1 MTTLT
6 SAEIRAMRAQAL
18 NDGAQTFWRIA
29 EAVASEFGVCV
40 REIASRTRG
49 TEKAA
54 LARAW
59 ACRCA
64 YDRGLTMSAIASILR
79 RDHSSVSAAIA
90 KTREVE
96 PALIFKSRRAS

>member
-6 SAEIRAMRAQAL
+6 SAEIRAMRAQAM

-29 EAVASEFGVCV
+29 EAVAAEFGVSV
-40 REIASRTRG
+40 REISSRTRG

-54 LARAW
+54 IARAW

-64 YDRGLTMSAIASILR
+64 FDRGLTMSAIARILR

-90 KTREVE
+90 KTHEIE
-96 PALIFKSRRAS
+96 PALIFKSCRG

>member
-1 MTTLT
+1 MNTLT
-6 SAEIRAMRAQAL
+6 SAEIRAMRAQAM

-29 EAVASEFGVCV
+29 EAVAGEFGVSV

-54 LARAW
+54 IARAW
-59 ACRCA
+59 SCRCA
-64 YDRGLTMSAIASILR
+64 YDRGLTMSAIARILR

-96 PALIFKSRRAS
+96 PALIFKSVRKP